1 MRLPVF
7 TRMITIVST
16 AIAIA
21 SGLIVTVG
29 YFLQNYPAIIELR
42 VVFVDWAIQ
51 LSAVALLIGVINLLR
66 VHIRKIGTGGLNAAY
81 SVVTVAALV
90 ITFGLGIVR
99 GPDHPWSLWL
109 FNNVQVPIETSLMAL
124 LAIALAYAS
133 ARVLSRR
140 LNLLSVFFVITALIV
155 LLGMGTYPWG
165 EIPGISDILAPW
177 LMRVP
182 AAAGARGI
190 LLGVALG
197 TVATGLRVLM
207 GVERPYGG

>member
-1 MRLPVF
+1 MRLPIF
-7 TRMITIVST
+7 TRTINIVST

-21 SGLIVTVG
+21 AGLIVTIG
-29 YFLQNYPAIIELR
+29 YFLQNYPEIIELR

-51 LSAVALLIGVINLLR
+51 LAAVALLVGVINLLR
-66 VHIRKIGTGGLNAAY
+66 IHLRKVGTGGLNAVY
-81 SVVTVAALV
+81 SLVTVVALV
-90 ITFGLGIVR
+90 ITFGMGLVL
-99 GPDHPWSLWL
+99 GPDHPWPLWL
-109 FNNVQVPIETSLMAL
+109 FNHVQVPIETSLMAL

-140 LNLLSVFFVITALIV
+140 LNILSVLFVITTLVV
-155 LLGMGTYPWG
+155 LLGMGTFPWG
-165 EIPGISDILAPW
+165 EIPGVSDLLAPW

-197 TVATGLRVLM
+197 TIATGLRVLM
-207 GVERPYGG
+207 GVDRPYGG

>member
-7 TRMITIVST
+7 TRLVTMVST

-51 LSAVALLIGVINLLR
+51 LAAVALLIGVINLLR
-66 VHIRKIGTGGLNAAY
+66 VHSGKISTGGLNAVY
-81 SVVTVAALV
+81 SIVTVAALV
-90 ITFGLGIVR
+90 ITFGLGIVL
-99 GPDHPWSLWL
+99 GPDHPWPLWL
-109 FNNVQVPIETSLMAL
+109 FNYIQVPIETSLMAL

-140 LNLLSVFFVITALIV
+140 LNLLSVLFVITALVV
-155 LLGMGTYPWG
+155 LLGMGTFPWG

-197 TVATGLRVLM
+197 TIATGLRVLM

>member
-1 MRLPVF
+1 MRLPIF
-7 TRMITIVST
+7 SRTISIISA

-29 YFLQNYPAIIELR
+29 YFLQRIPEIIELR

-51 LSAVALLIGVINLLR
+51 LAAVALLIGVINLLR
-66 VHIRKIGTGGLNAAY
+66 VHIRKIGSGGLNAGY
-81 SVVTVAALV
+81 SLVTVAALV
-90 ITFGLGIVR
+90 ITFGLGIVM
-99 GPDHPWSLWL
+99 GPDHPWSLWI
-109 FNNVQVPIETSLMAL
+109 FNHIHVPIETSLMAL

-140 LNLLSVFFVITALIV
+140 LNLLAVLFVITTLVV
-155 LLGMGTYPWG
+155 LLGMGTFPWG

-182 AAAGARGI
+182 AVAGARGI
-190 LLGVALG
+190 LMGVALG
-197 TVATGLRVLM
+197 IVATGLRVLM
-207 GVERPYGG
+207 GAERPYGG

>member
-1 MRLPVF
+1 
-7 TRMITIVST
+7 MITIVST

-66 VHIRKIGTGGLNAAY
+66 VHIRKIGAGGLNAAY

-165 EIPGISDILAPW
+165 EIPGITDILAPW